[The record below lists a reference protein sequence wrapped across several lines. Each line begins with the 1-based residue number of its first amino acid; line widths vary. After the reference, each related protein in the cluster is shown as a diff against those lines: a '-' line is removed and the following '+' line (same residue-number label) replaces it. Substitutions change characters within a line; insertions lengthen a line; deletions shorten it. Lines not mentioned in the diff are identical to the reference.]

1 MAVPW
6 LHAPIASVL
15 SLVLASALADDN
27 VEDLFAQLFAMPMTR
42 TTISFTREG
51 MQLIQEAAK
60 RQGSSVSQFVREAAL
75 MRATMAA
82 DDNPYP
88 MRALAAQ
95 LRAIGDQGYALAEK
109 ALNGR
114 RGGDRS
120 EAVRPD
126 TTATSTAALLEYVRP
141 SKSSSLERQ
150 HVLRAYADQRG
161 VQGKFT
167 SGASCGRA

>member
-1 MAVPW
+1 MA
-6 LHAPIASVL
+6 
-15 SLVLASALADDN
+15 
-27 VEDLFAQLFAMPMTR
+27 MTR

-109 ALNGR
+109 AMKVAEQEA
-114 RGGDRS
+114 DRK
-120 EAVRPD
+120 R
-126 TTATSTAALLEYVRP
+126 
-141 SKSSSLERQ
+141 
-150 HVLRAYADQRG
+150 
-161 VQGKFT
+161 
-167 SGASCGRA
+167 

>member
-1 MAVPW
+1 
-6 LHAPIASVL
+6 
-15 SLVLASALADDN
+15 
-27 VEDLFAQLFAMPMTR
+27 MPMTR
-42 TTISFTREG
+42 TTISFTRDG

-109 ALNGR
+109 AMKVAEEEA
-114 RGGDRS
+114 DRK
-120 EAVRPD
+120 R
-126 TTATSTAALLEYVRP
+126 
-141 SKSSSLERQ
+141 
-150 HVLRAYADQRG
+150 
-161 VQGKFT
+161 
-167 SGASCGRA
+167 

>member
-1 MAVPW
+1 
-6 LHAPIASVL
+6 
-15 SLVLASALADDN
+15 
-27 VEDLFAQLFAMPMTR
+27 MPMTR
-42 TTISFTREG
+42 TTISFTRDG

-109 ALNGR
+109 AMYVAEEEA
-114 RGGDRS
+114 DRK
-120 EAVRPD
+120 P
-126 TTATSTAALLEYVRP
+126 
-141 SKSSSLERQ
+141 
-150 HVLRAYADQRG
+150 
-161 VQGKFT
+161 
-167 SGASCGRA
+167 